1 MGKVLVFGH
10 KNPDTDSITAAI
22 SYAYLKQQLGMDAE
36 AVRLGVV
43 TNETAYAL
51 EQFGFEAPRL
61 IEKAA
66 PEATKV
72 ILVDHNE
79 KQQSVDD
86 LDEVQVIEVVDHH
99 RIANF
104 ETSDPLY
111 YRAEPV
117 GCTATILN
125 KLFKENGVEV
135 PKDIA
140 GLMLSALISD
150 SLLFKSPTFTE
161 EDRLAAKELAA
172 IADVDAEV
180 YGLEMLKAGA
190 DLSGKSLEE
199 LISMDAKEFTFE
211 SGLKIEIAQVN
222 AVDIEEVMQ
231 NQKELEATIGKVI
244 EEKELGLF
252 LFVVTDIINND
263 SIVLALGQEAERA
276 SSAFDVSLLNNTAT
290 LKGVVSRKK
299 QIVPVLTEALK

>member
-1 MGKVLVFGH
+1 MSKVLVFGH

-22 SYAYLKQQLGMDAE
+22 SYAYLKRQLGMDAE

-43 TNETAYAL
+43 SNETAYAL
-51 EQFGFEAPRL
+51 EHFGFEAPRF

-66 PEATKV
+66 PEASQV

-86 LDEVQVIEVVDHH
+86 LDEVQIIEVIDHH

-104 ETSDPLY
+104 ETNDPLY

-125 KLFKENGVEV
+125 KLYKENGVEV

-140 GLMLSALISD
+140 GLMLSAIISD

-161 EDRLAAKELAA
+161 EDRVAAEELAE
-172 IADVDAEV
+172 IAGVNAEE

-190 DLSGKSLEE
+190 DLSDKTIEE
-199 LISMDAKEFTFE
+199 LIALDAKEFTFE
-211 SGLKIEIAQVN
+211 NGLKIEIAQVN
-222 AVDIEEVMQ
+222 AVDVDEVMEQ
-231 NQKELEATIGKVI
+231 QPEFEAAIDKVI
-244 EEKELGLF
+244 AEKGLGLF

-263 SIVLALGQEAERA
+263 SIVLALGEQAERA
-276 SSAFDVSLLNNTAT
+276 AAAFDVSLSNRTAT
-290 LKGVVSRKK
+290 LTGVVSRKK